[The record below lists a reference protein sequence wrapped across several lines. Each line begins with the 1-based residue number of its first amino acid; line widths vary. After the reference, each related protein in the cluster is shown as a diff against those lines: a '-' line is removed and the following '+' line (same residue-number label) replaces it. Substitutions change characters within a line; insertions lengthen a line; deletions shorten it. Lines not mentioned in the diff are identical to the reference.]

1 MSAISSIFKEQE
13 RKYPKKQILLYQAEQ
28 TSSVFRIKS
37 GFVKVYDINSEG
49 TEKLLLILGPGDI
62 YPLVW
67 TFGESDSLLYFYE
80 SMTDTEIQVISRKS
94 LMENIDHD
102 HQLTKELLKYFVG
115 YTKQL
120 MLRIECLE
128 ATNAQHKVAQ
138 VLQYLASSYG
148 KKNSNKLVDISVP
161 VTHQDMANMAGLSRE
176 TASIQVKD
184 LESKKILKQERGSL
198 QVNLEALEEFITSE

>member
-198 QVNLEALEEFITSE
+198 QVNLEVLEEFITSE